1 MENKKDATW
10 EETKG
15 NLGLIALSVAGLF
28 YRMLLLT
35 LVWNWFLAD
44 KLFEVSYWGMFLAT
58 IILDLFSGGFTTLHQ
73 NQLKFKKIFGE
84 DEQLSMSEKYK
95 VRLQGLASSTL
106 FFGVVW
112 LVYVIIT

>member
-1 MENKKDATW
+1 MANKIDPTW

-35 LVWNWFLAD
+35 LVWNWFIAD
-44 KLFEVSYWGMFLAT
+44 KLFEVSYWGMFLVT
-58 IILDLFSGGFTTLHQ
+58 LIIELFTGGFTTLYQ
-73 NQLKFKKIFGE
+73 NELKFKKIFDKE
-84 DEQLSMSEKYK
+84 KQLSMSEKYQSK
-95 VRLQGLASSTL
+95 LQGLFVSTL
-106 FFGVVW
+106 FFGVIW